1 MELFSLFRCKIKLN
15 YFKVVKMGHF
25 DRKIAKIR
33 PKVMEIKVLRQVV
46 FLAPSV
52 FALTVPP
59 VKFKKIEKPYVEFF
73 FNFCVNYRT
82 FFTDFLLSN
91 GHTIDF

>member
-15 YFKVVKMGHF
+15 YFKAVKMGHF

-59 VKFKKIEKPYVEFF
+59 VKFKKKSTYGFSFF
-73 FNFCVNYRT
+73 
-82 FFTDFLLSN
+82 
-91 GHTIDF
+91 

>member
-15 YFKVVKMGHF
+15 YFKAVKMGHF

-59 VKFKKIEKPYVEFF
+59 NIQRSVFDTFDEKSRVSMQ
-73 FNFCVNYRT
+73 NFE
-82 FFTDFLLSN
+82 
-91 GHTIDF
+91 I

>member
-59 VKFKKIEKPYVEFF
+59 NIQRSVFDTFDEKSRVSMQ
-73 FNFCVNYRT
+73 NFE
-82 FFTDFLLSN
+82 
-91 GHTIDF
+91 I